1 MRHTIMNIIA
11 IALAIIAMLTFSSC
25 QPKKEKDVK
34 RIEVSH
40 IHSIEATN
48 AVSVIYTPGE
58 ETSVSIACDTNYI
71 PLLDVYEKD
80 GTLYAGLVSGSNV
93 PVSGIKVKVTAPTVT
108 GFHAENAANIS
119 CKDFD
124 TDAPVEITTET
135 AGQVIFSNLQCQTL
149 RVNSSTASNVT
160 VKTLQCDVLDATLSL
175 AASNLYIGECKKISI
190 RQGTSTSCCI
200 QNLKCE
206 SGDKTVSTVREPYTT
221 PEERRKM
228 REQKNTSLETNA
240 ASEHPVK
247 AATDSSA
254 TGTAKP

>member
-1 MRHTIMNIIA
+1 MRHPIMNIIA
-11 IALAIIAMLTFSSC
+11 IAIAVIAMLTFSSC
-25 QPKKEKDVK
+25 KPEKEKDVK

-40 IHSIEATN
+40 IHSIEANN

-80 GTLYAGLVSGSNV
+80 GTLHAGLVRGGKV
-93 PVSGIKVKVTAPTVT
+93 PVSGIKVKVTAPAVT
-108 GFHAENAANIS
+108 AFHAEDAANIS
-119 CKDFD
+119 CSDFS
-124 TDAPVEITTET
+124 TDASVDISTET
-135 AGQVIFSNLQCQTL
+135 AGQVIFSNLKCQTL
-149 RVNSSTASNVT
+149 RVNSSSASNVT
-160 VKTLQCDVLDATLSL
+160 VKTLRCDALDATLSL
-175 AASNLYIGECKKISI
+175 SASNLYVGECKKISI
-190 RQGTSTSCCI
+190 RQGTSTNCYI

-206 SGDKTVSTVREPYTT
+206 TGDKTVITVREPYTT

-228 REQKNTSLETNA
+228 RKQKKTSLETDA
-240 ASEHPVK
+240 TSEHPVK